1 MLNIDPERDKNK
13 TMSTFKRL
21 TLLFSLTYLTSYLTR
36 INYGAII
43 SEMVFSTG
51 IDKPLLSMALTGSF
65 ITYGIGQIISGAL
78 GERVKPKI
86 LVSFGFFITVIM
98 NLVLPICRNP
108 YEMTAVWC
116 VNGFAHSLMWPPLV
130 RMMSALMTQDEYKT
144 ASVRVSW
151 GAYIGTAVVY
161 LVSPMII
168 EASSWK
174 YVFTASAI
182 CGIIM
187 FVVWQIFAPD
197 VSAERKEKAII
208 DSEIGTAKGIFFS
221 PVLLLIFFA
230 IICQG
235 ALKDGVTTW
244 MPSYISETFKLSSGT
259 AILSGVILPIFSILC
274 SQLFLTVHNKKL
286 KNPVVCAIV
295 IFAVGSASAL
305 ALSIF
310 SSAHAAVSIVFSAI
324 LTGCM
329 HGVNIMYISMVPAY
343 FKGIGKVSFA
353 SGLLNSF
360 SYVGSAVST
369 YGIAA
374 LSESRGW
381 SFTITVWLIV
391 ALLGTAASILA
402 LRPWNKL
409 KERL

>member
-1 MLNIDPERDKNK
+1 MK
-13 TMSTFKRL
+13 TISTVKRL

-43 SEMVFSTG
+43 SEMVLSTG
-51 IDKPLLSMALTGSF
+51 IDKSLLSMALTGSF

-78 GERVKPKI
+78 GERVKPKLLI
-86 LVSFGFFITVIM
+86 STGFFITVIM

-116 VNGFAHSLMWPPLV
+116 ANGFAHSLMWPPLV

-144 ASVRVSW
+144 VSVRVSW
-151 GAYIGTAVVY
+151 GSYIGTMIVY
-161 LVSPMII
+161 LVSPLII
-168 EASSWK
+168 EISSWK
-174 YVFTASAI
+174 YVFTAAAI

-187 FVVWQIFAPD
+187 LVVWQIFAPD
-197 VSAERKEKAII
+197 VSAERKEKAVI
-208 DSEIGTAKGIFFS
+208 DSESSTAKGLFFS
-221 PVLLLIFFA
+221 PALLLIFFA

-235 ALKDGVTTW
+235 ALKDGITTW
-244 MPSYISETFKLSSGT
+244 MPSYISETFKLGSST
-259 AILSGVILPIFSILC
+259 AILSGIILPIFSILC
-274 SQLFLTVHNKKL
+274 TQFFLTVHNKKL

-295 IFAVGSASAL
+295 IFAVGSCSAL

-310 SSAHAAVSIVFSAI
+310 SNAHAIVSILFSAI

-329 HGVNIMYISMVPAY
+329 HGVNLMYISMLPAY
-343 FKGIGKVSFA
+343 FKKIGKVSFA

-381 SFTITVWLIV
+381 SFTIGAWLVV
-391 ALLGTAASILA
+391 ALIGTLASILA

>member
-1 MLNIDPERDKNK
+1 MRPVSSVKK
-13 TMSTFKRL
+13 L
-21 TLLFSLTYLTSYLTR
+21 TLLFAAAYLTSYLTR

-43 SEMVFSTG
+43 TEMVRSTA

-78 GERVKPKI
+78 GERMRPKN
-86 LVSFGFFITVIM
+86 LVSTGFLITVIM
-98 NLVLPICRNP
+98 NLVLPLCPNP
-108 YEMTAVWC
+108 YAMTAVWC

-151 GAYIGTAVVY
+151 GAYIGTMIVY
-161 LVSPMII
+161 LVSPLII
-168 EASSWK
+168 ESSSWK
-174 YVFTASAI
+174 YVFTVSAL
-182 CGIIM
+182 CGIVM
-187 FVVWQIFAPD
+187 LFVWQLLAPN
-197 VSAERKEKAII
+197 VTAERKAVQSSAQ
-208 DSEIGTAKGIFFS
+208 DSSQKGIFFS
-221 PVLLLIFFA
+221 PALLLVFIA

-235 ALKDGVTTW
+235 ALKDGITTW
-244 MPSYISETFKLSSGT
+244 MPSYISETFDLVSST
-259 AILSGVILPIFSILC
+259 AILSGVILPIFSIICTLAVL
-274 SQLFLTVHNKKL
+274 SIHNKKL
-286 KNPVVCAIV
+286 KDPVVCAIA
-295 IFAVGSASAL
+295 IFGVGTLSAL
-305 ALSIF
+305 ALALF
-310 SSAHAAVSIVFSAI
+310 SNAHAAVSIVFSAI

-329 HGVNIMYISMVPAY
+329 HGVNVMYISMLPAF
-343 FKGIGKVSFA
+343 FKKIGKVSFA

-391 ALLGTAASILA
+391 ALVGTAASILA
-402 LRPWNKL
+402 LRPWSKL
-409 KERL
+409 KELLK